1 MATMRTIMAAIDLS
15 ALSSV
20 VMDYASS
27 MALVWHAQLL
37 VVHVVHDLAY
47 FTGVYISDTPL
58 PELQQRLESEAQ
70 ERLQTLCQ
78 SALDD
83 RVTYEIVIVTGR
95 PIVEIQRLM
104 REQHVDCLVMGT
116 HSTDKPEHQLF
127 GSTAERLIQ
136 QSSCP
141 ILMVPPRKS
150 SNFISHG

>member
-1 MATMRTIMAAIDLS
+1 MVTMRTIMAAIDLS

-20 VMDYASS
+20 VMDYANS
-27 MALVWHAQLL
+27 MALAWQAQLL
-37 VVHVVHDLAY
+37 AVHVVHDLAY

-58 PELQQRLESEAQ
+58 PELQQRLETEAQ
-70 ERLQTLCQ
+70 ERLQALCQ
-78 SALDD
+78 SILDD
-83 RVTYEIVIVTGR
+83 RVTYEVVIVTGR
-95 PIVEIQRLM
+95 PIVELHRLV
-104 REQHVDCLVMGT
+104 REQQVDCLVMGT

-136 QSSCP
+136 QSACP

>member
-1 MATMRTIMAAIDLS
+1 MATIRAIMAAIDLS

-20 VMDYASS
+20 VMDYANS
-27 MALVWHAQLL
+27 MALAWQAQLL

-58 PELQQRLESEAQ
+58 PELQQRLETEAQ
-70 ERLQTLCQ
+70 ERLQALCQ
-78 SALDD
+78 SALDE
-83 RVTYEIVIVTGR
+83 RVTYEIAIVTGR
-95 PIVEIQRLM
+95 PIVEIHRLM
-104 REQHVDCLVMGT
+104 RERHVDCLVMGT

-136 QSSCP
+136 QSACP

-150 SNFISHG
+150 SNFVSHG